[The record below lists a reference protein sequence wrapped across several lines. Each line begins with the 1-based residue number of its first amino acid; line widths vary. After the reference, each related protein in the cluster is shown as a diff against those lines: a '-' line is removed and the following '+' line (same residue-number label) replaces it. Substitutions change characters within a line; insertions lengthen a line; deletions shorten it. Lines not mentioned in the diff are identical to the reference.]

1 MSDTPTPDKT
11 KPRILVVDDVSEN
24 LHILVGILRNDFA
37 IIVATNGP
45 KALELAARQPVPDLI
60 LLDIRMPGMDG
71 YEVLHRLKS
80 DPVTA
85 DIPVIFVT
93 ALAETADEA
102 VGLRLGAADYVTK
115 PINPELLLL
124 RVNNQLELR
133 RHRRRSAVGLG
144 AEALLRQDKPALL
157 LVDDIPEN
165 LHGLATALQDEYRIM
180 VAPNG
185 SRAVKLATGSS
196 PPDLVL
202 LDIIM
207 PEMDGYEVCRRIKSS
222 PVGSRIPVI
231 FVTVVDS
238 VVDKVQ
244 GFSIGAADYI
254 TKPFDIDE
262 VRARVRTHLDL
273 SRLQRSLED
282 LVDERMASIQE
293 ANEALAESKE
303 KYRILAEYSPN
314 WEYWVDPH
322 GYYLYISP
330 ACQDVSG
337 YGPVDF
343 IGDPDLMR
351 KIIHPE
357 DLPIWLGHD
366 EKVVTPGGHR
376 LTPFRIRA
384 RDGSERW
391 IEHMC
396 QPVIDA
402 RGRFLGTRGTNR
414 DVTERVM
421 AEEQLHLAATV
432 FANTSEAVMITDAEN
447 RVLTINPA
455 FCEITGYRHGDMAG
469 REPRLLQC
477 DQLDEDSYR
486 ELWAAVRS
494 SGRWQGEICSRRA
507 DGSNFIA
514 WITVSTV
521 FRDDGVHRRVILF
534 SDITEKKKADNLIWT
549 QANYDHLTQL
559 PNRRLFNDRLE
570 REIKKA
576 QRDETVIGLL
586 FIDLDRFKEVNE
598 TQGHEAGDMLLV
610 EAASRI
616 RQSVRDYDTVA
627 RLGGDEFMVILS
639 ELNGGTD
646 IGRIAQD
653 VIDQLS
659 APFDLNGSEHF
670 VSASIGIAIY
680 PADGTSISELIK
692 HADQAMYLA
701 KDAGRGCF
709 RFFTRA
715 LQESAEMR
723 VRLAGELRRALD
735 AGQMEVYYQPIVELD
750 SGRITKAE
758 ALIRWKHATQG
769 FVSPATFIPIAEDTG
784 TIHELGEWVFEQV
797 LHQTLRWR
805 GILGPDFQVSI
816 NISPVQFNSGEQTFL
831 RWIDTLQAAGLP
843 GSNLVIEITEGLL
856 MGTDPGIRDT
866 LLRFRDAGIGVAI
879 DDFGTGYSS
888 LSYLKKF
895 DIDILK
901 IDQSFTRNLAPE
913 GADFALC
920 EAIVVMA
927 HKLGLKVVAEGVETE
942 LQRDLLRQIGCDYA
956 QGFLFSRAVPAAEFE
971 TLRVDCGQSGE
982 GVKKL

>member
-1 MSDTPTPDKT
+1 MSDTPTPDKA

-37 IIVATNGP
+37 VIVATNGP
-45 KALELAARQPVPDLI
+45 KALELATRQPAPDLI

-80 DPVTA
+80 DPGTA

-124 RVNNQLELR
+124 RVSNQLELR
-133 RHRRRSAVGLG
+133 RHRRRSAVGQG

-180 VAPNG
+180 VAANG
-185 SRAVKLATGSS
+185 PKALELVTGAH

-207 PEMDGYEVCRRIKSS
+207 PEMDGYEVCRRIKAS
-222 PVGSRIPVI
+222 PEGSRIPVI

-282 LVDERMASIQE
+282 LVDQRMASVQE

-322 GYYLYISP
+322 GFYLYISP
-330 ACQDVSG
+330 ACLEVSG

-366 EKVVTPGGHR
+366 EKVVTPGGHH

-391 IEHMC
+391 IEHVC
-396 QPVIDA
+396 QPVIDV

-432 FANTSEAVMITDAEN
+432 FANTSEAVMITDADN

-455 FCEITGYRHGDMAG
+455 FSEITGYLYKDMAG
-469 REPRLLQC
+469 REPHLLQC
-477 DQLDEDSYR
+477 NPLDDETYR
-486 ELWAAVRS
+486 DMWASVEA
-494 SGRWQGEICSRRA
+494 SGRWQGEVCSRRA
-507 DGSNFIA
+507 DGSDFIA
-514 WITVSTV
+514 WITVSTI
-521 FRDDGVHRRVILF
+521 FRDDHAVHRRVILF
-534 SDITEKKKADNLIWT
+534 SDITEKKRADNLIWT

-598 TQGHEAGDMLLV
+598 TQGHETGDLLLV

-639 ELNGGTD
+639 ELQGGTD

-653 VIDQLS
+653 VIERLS
-659 APFDLNGSEHF
+659 APFALNGHEHF
-670 VSASIGIAIY
+670 VSASIGIALY
-680 PADGTSISELIK
+680 PADGTGISELIK

-701 KDAGRGCF
+701 KDAGRACF

-715 LQESAEMR
+715 LQESAEQR
-723 VRLAGELRRALD
+723 VRLAGELRRALE

-750 SGRITKAE
+750 SGRIIKAE

-784 TIHELGEWVFEQV
+784 IIHELGEWVFEQV
-797 LHQTLRWR
+797 LGQTLRWR
-805 GILGPDFQVSI
+805 STLSPDFQVSI
-816 NISPVQFNSGEQTFL
+816 NISPVQFNSGEQTFR

-956 QGFLFSRAVPAAEFE
+956 QGFLFSRAVPADEFE
-971 TLRVDCGQSGE
+971 TLRLGDGPT
-982 GVKKL
+982 

>member
-1 MSDTPTPDKT
+1 
-11 KPRILVVDDVSEN
+11 
-24 LHILVGILRNDFA
+24 
-37 IIVATNGP
+37 
-45 KALELAARQPVPDLI
+45 
-60 LLDIRMPGMDG
+60 MDG

-124 RVNNQLELR
+124 RVDNQLELR

-165 LHGLATALQDEYRIM
+165 LHGLAAALQDEYRIM

-185 SRAVKLATGSS
+185 SRAVELATGSS

-314 WEYWVDPH
+314 WEYWWTP

-357 DLPIWLGHD
+357 DLPIWRHD

-469 REPRLLQC
+469 SPGCSSAISSTRTLTGNVGRRQIQRPLAGRDMQPAGRREQLHCLDHREHRFPR
-477 DQLDEDSYR
+477 R
-486 ELWAAVRS
+486 
-494 SGRWQGEICSRRA
+494 RRA
-507 DGSNFIA
+507 PAGHP
-514 WITVSTV
+514 VL
-521 FRDDGVHRRVILF
+521 RHHREEEGR
-534 SDITEKKKADNLIWT
+534 
-549 QANYDHLTQL
+549 Q
-559 PNRRLFNDRLE
+559 P
-570 REIKKA
+570 
-576 QRDETVIGLL
+576 
-586 FIDLDRFKEVNE
+586 DLDPGQLRPPHPA
-598 TQGHEAGDMLLV
+598 TQPASLQRPPGAGD
-610 EAASRI
+610 
-616 RQSVRDYDTVA
+616 QK
-627 RLGGDEFMVILS
+627 G
-639 ELNGGTD
+639 
-646 IGRIAQD
+646 
-653 VIDQLS
+653 
-659 APFDLNGSEHF
+659 P
-670 VSASIGIAIY
+670 
-680 PADGTSISELIK
+680 
-692 HADQAMYLA
+692 
-701 KDAGRGCF
+701 AGRNGD
-709 RFFTRA
+709 RPA
-715 LQESAEMR
+715 LHRPGPLQG
-723 VRLAGELRRALD
+723 GE
-735 AGQMEVYYQPIVELD
+735 
-750 SGRITKAE
+750 
-758 ALIRWKHATQG
+758 
-769 FVSPATFIPIAEDTG
+769 
-784 TIHELGEWVFEQV
+784 
-797 LHQTLRWR
+797 
-805 GILGPDFQVSI
+805 
-816 NISPVQFNSGEQTFL
+816 
-831 RWIDTLQAAGLP
+831 
-843 GSNLVIEITEGLL
+843 
-856 MGTDPGIRDT
+856 
-866 LLRFRDAGIGVAI
+866 
-879 DDFGTGYSS
+879 
-888 LSYLKKF
+888 
-895 DIDILK
+895 
-901 IDQSFTRNLAPE
+901 
-913 GADFALC
+913 
-920 EAIVVMA
+920 
-927 HKLGLKVVAEGVETE
+927 
-942 LQRDLLRQIGCDYA
+942 
-956 QGFLFSRAVPAAEFE
+956 
-971 TLRVDCGQSGE
+971 
-982 GVKKL
+982 